1 MSSQVNEKITPLPWR
16 VERSDGVLDGKAKF
30 ETGSS
35 VLIYSADCDIHPIA
49 DCSCNHTCRMEDEQE
64 ANAAYI
70 VQACNA
76 YPDLVA
82 ENERL
87 RGVLEEAKKITD
99 LYFAPWGAAKGAE
112 WEFLSGD
119 IPFTP
124 ENALRLIQRALSTEP
139 ARQG

>member
-1 MSSQVNEKITPLPWR
+1 MNLEIHKRNYKDEPEVVSIDGFNF
-16 VERSDGVLDGKAKF
+16 ERR
-30 ETGSS
+30 ETM
-35 VLIYSADCDIHPIA
+35 LALTQLLA
-49 DCSCNHTCRMEDEQE
+49 E
-64 ANAAYI
+64 AR
-70 VQACNA
+70 
-76 YPDLVA
+76 A

-139 ARQG
+139 ARRG

>member
-1 MSSQVNEKITPLPWR
+1 MKHGNTLHPPLR
-16 VERSDGVLDGKAKF
+16 VERIPQYGKDPLICDEFLVIARMNGDVYPRDDKSDIDK
-30 ETGSS
+30 
-35 VLIYSADCDIHPIA
+35 D
-49 DCSCNHTCRMEDEQE
+49 
-64 ANAAYI
+64 AAYI
-70 VQACNA
+70 AAAVNA

-139 ARQG
+139 ARRG